1 VSVARFDVVVVGAGP
16 AGAAAAVTA
25 ARAGLRVALADRH
38 RFPRDKLC
46 GGLVTGRAR
55 GHYAAIF
62 GHPMPFTAEACSTTV
77 DFHFNGRPAGVVADA
92 PPLCGTM
99 RREMDAMLC
108 AQALAAGA
116 ADFTGRGVTGVD
128 TQASEVVLDGARLGY
143 RVLIGADGVN
153 SAVARAL
160 FGQPFDRAHIGFG
173 LEIEA
178 PGAPPPDAPVRIDLG
193 AARWG
198 YGWAFPKRETTTVGV
213 GGLLSENPD
222 LKRDMAAYCNLLGID
237 TASLRV
243 KGQFLP
249 FGDVRRVPGRGTVL
263 LAGDAAGLVDPIT
276 GEGIGHAMASGDM
289 AARAAI
295 RALAEGR
302 PARAL
307 RHYRRALIPLHRS
320 LRMARLLR
328 PLLFSRAL
336 EPAFARAFTS
346 STTLRHDFLRLMAG
360 EVEYGTI
367 LWRVTRRLPRLARMA
382 IAARRAR

>member
-1 VSVARFDVVVVGAGP
+1 MARFDVVVIGAGP
-16 AGAAAAVTA
+16 AGACAAFTA
-25 ARAGLRVALADRH
+25 ARAGLRVALVDRH

-55 GHYAAIF
+55 AHYADIF
-62 GHPMPFTAEACSTTV
+62 GHPMPFAPEDCRTTV
-77 DFHFNGRPAGVVADA
+77 AFYLDGHPAGTVVDA

-108 AQALAAGA
+108 AQALGVGA
-116 ADFTGRGVTGVD
+116 TDFTGQGVTGID
-128 TQASEVVLDGARLGY
+128 IAAQEVTLGTARLGY

-160 FGQPFDRAHIGFG
+160 FGQPFARVRIGFG

-178 PGAPPPDAPVRIDLG
+178 PGAPALDAPVRIDLG

-198 YGWAFPKRETTTVGV
+198 YGWAFPKRGGTTVGV
-213 GGLLSENPD
+213 GGLLSENPEI
-222 LKRDMAAYCNLLGID
+222 KADMAAYCDLLGID
-237 TASLRV
+237 TAKMRT

-249 FGDVRRVPGRGTVL
+249 FGDFRASPGRGAVL

-276 GEGIGHAMASGDM
+276 GEGIGHAMASGDL

-295 RALAEGR
+295 RTIEAGR
-302 PARAL
+302 PTDAL
-307 RHYRRALIPLHRS
+307 RHYRRSLVPLHRS

-328 PLLFSRAL
+328 PLLFSRAM
-336 EPAFARAFTS
+336 EPVFARAFTS
-346 STTLRHDFLRLMAG
+346 STTLRRDFLRLMAG
-360 EVEYGTI
+360 EIDYGTI
-367 LWRVTRRLPRLARMA
+367 LMGVARRLPRLARLA
-382 IAARRAR
+382 LALRRAP

>member
-1 VSVARFDVVVVGAGP
+1 MTGTRFDVVVIGAGP
-16 AGAAAAVTA
+16 AGASAAFTA
-25 ARAGLRVALADRH
+25 ARAGLRVALVDRH

-55 GHYAAIF
+55 THYAEIF
-62 GHPMPFTAEACSTTV
+62 GHPMPFAPEDCRTTV
-77 DFHFNGRPAGVVADA
+77 EFHLNGHPAGTVANA

-99 RREMDAMLC
+99 RREMDTMLC
-108 AQALAAGA
+108 AQALGAGA
-116 ADFTGRGVTGVD
+116 ADFTGQGLTGIDSAAQEVTLG
-128 TQASEVVLDGARLGY
+128 TARIGY
-143 RVLIGADGVN
+143 GVLIGADGVN
-153 SAVARAL
+153 SMAARTL
-160 FGQPFDRAHIGFG
+160 FRQPFERARIGFG

-213 GGLLSENPD
+213 GGLLLENPEM
-222 LKRDMAAYCNLLGID
+222 KEDMAAYCDLLGID
-237 TASLRV
+237 RAGMRI

-249 FGDVRRVPGRGTVL
+249 FGDFRSKPGRGAVL

-276 GEGIGHAMASGDM
+276 GEGIGHAMASGDL

-295 RALAEGR
+295 RALVADR
-302 PARAL
+302 PADAL
-307 RHYRRALIPLHRS
+307 RHYRLSLVPLHRS

-328 PLLFSRAL
+328 PLLFSRAM
-336 EPAFARAFTS
+336 EPTFARAFTS
-346 STTLRHDFLRLMAG
+346 STALRRDFLRLMAG
-360 EVEYGTI
+360 DIEYGTI
-367 LWRVTRRLPRLARMA
+367 LASVVRRLPRLARMT